1 MTEKRLAAE
10 ADAIDVFANN
20 LQHLLMSAPAGPKVI
35 LGVDPGIRHGVK
47 MAIIDAQGH
56 VMLDSSD
63 KPVIATVYPFA
74 PDNKMDEAKALI
86 DELLSTYNV
95 DLVAIGNGTASR
107 ETDAMIKEIL
117 SANPSLQAKA
127 VYS

>member
-1 MTEKRLAAE
+1 
-10 ADAIDVFANN
+10 
-20 LQHLLMSAPAGPKVI
+20 
-35 LGVDPGIRHGVK
+35 
-47 MAIIDAQGH
+47 
-56 VMLDSSD
+56 MLDSSD

-74 PDNKMDEAKALI
+74 PHNKMDEAKALI

-117 SANPSLQAKA
+117 SG
-127 VYS
+127 